1 MRSLLTA
8 ALMTAVTLTSVSF
21 VAAQTGPTGPN
32 SQPGAAAP
40 AGQGITETD
49 LLNALRSIDPN
60 VKMERIQD
68 GKATRF
74 DLKVQRNGWNFEIIM
89 ILEQD
94 YLKIISPLGSPI
106 SNVQS
111 LPAQAL
117 AQLLAENWKTVSEG
131 KFSFIQVQDGRML
144 LVYSVV
150 LPRGMVNAGNA
161 GSTINSFCELVQKSY
176 PVWNAV
182 VSAAR

>member
-49 LLNALRSIDPN
+49 LLNALRS
-60 VKMERIQD
+60 
-68 GKATRF
+68 F